1 MSSRQQLKHRE
12 NTKIINL
19 SDVIREFSEPEL
31 LRLQISP
38 KLRKKP
44 LDVGSL
50 AYFIRGKNESIH
62 DDRGT
67 PVVTG
72 SLVKSRRALIAKLV
86 ESFVGRRDSSVL
98 NSFVH
103 TEFFVGWLNSNGYRE
118 IFSSASDAQ
127 KAYREFTA
135 HLNHQVAHQFIKPL
149 TACSYQ
155 RGAVRVIE
163 LLYPENGHQILAG
176 AVRIVAQRGS
186 AAASA
191 AHVELYR
198 DVCFAIAQQCS
209 DFVLNKNLYPFVVN
223 IRDYEVVVFPSNV
236 GAVGPFKECPSSYNA
251 SERRIATV
259 EEYLAGY
266 DKVGRKRPVTSLAAR
281 DLKDAQNSVDAA
293 NGNERYWHRFEVAG
307 MAAKAYAFLFLMIT
321 GATPTEFAQFSYA
334 DALEVEKSPIKKELS
349 AVKFRAGGKSTLYNI
364 GRDTGLALLK
374 EYLKLREWILNGA
387 SHERLF
393 FAMPSAAKRA
403 VSDFRFSEINVTNMV
418 TKFYRSTSGAFL
430 DPNVPR
436 LSPRQMRKNK
446 SIGMHTA
453 GVAPGTVAASLN
465 HSEQMNISTYAEA
478 TPEQMEAE
486 FGTFWQSMHH
496 AANIVR
502 ERSEKATG
510 GEVATAAGHCD
521 GFNQPIPVRD
531 LEAIAIEPNCRT
543 QYGCLYC
550 EHYLIHSD
558 EEDFHKIIS
567 LQYVI
572 NAVRRAAPDAA
583 HAEAIYK
590 DLSLRIEFKLG
601 KLGERSGSVKQ
612 TVETVKARVFEYGEL
627 TPFWEVR
634 LLRYEKMG
642 VVF

>member
-1 MSSRQQLKHRE
+1 MNSRHQFEHRV
-12 NTKIINL
+12 NTQIIDL
-19 SDVIREFSEPEL
+19 SEVMREFAEPEL

-38 KLRKKP
+38 KVKKKP
-44 LDVGSL
+44 LDIGSL

-98 NSFVH
+98 NRFVH
-103 TEFFVGWLNSNGYRE
+103 AEFFVDWLNGNGYRE
-118 IFSSASDAQ
+118 IFSSALDAQ

-135 HLNHQVAHQFIKPL
+135 HLNHQVAHQLIKPL
-149 TACSYQ
+149 TARAYQ
-155 RGAVRVIE
+155 WGAVKIIE
-163 LLYPENGHQILAG
+163 LLYPENSHQILVG
-176 AVRIVAQRGS
+176 AVKIVARGGS

-191 AHVELYR
+191 THVELYR
-198 DVCFAIAQQCS
+198 DVCFAIARQCAN
-209 DFVLNKNLYPFVVN
+209 FVLNKNSYPFVVN

-236 GAVGPFKECPSSYNA
+236 GAVGPFKECPSSYSA
-251 SERRIATV
+251 AERRIATV

-266 DKVGRKRPVTSLAAR
+266 DKVGRKRSGKSLAAR
-281 DLKDAQNSVDAA
+281 DLKDAQNSLDAA
-293 NGNERYWHRFEVAG
+293 NGNERHWHRLEVAG
-307 MAAKAYAFLFLMIT
+307 LAAKAYACLFLMIT

-364 GRDTGLALLK
+364 GRDTGLTLLK

-393 FAMPSAAKRA
+393 FAMPSAAKRT
-403 VSDFRFSEINVTNMV
+403 VSDSSFSEINVTNMV

-436 LSPRQMRKNK
+436 LSPRQMRKHK

-453 GVAPGTVAASLN
+453 GVALGTVAASLN

-486 FGTFWQSMHH
+486 LGTFWQAMHH

-510 GEVATAAGHCD
+510 DEIATAAGHCD

-550 EHYLIHSD
+550 EHYLLHSD
-558 EEDFHKIIS
+558 EEDFHKLLS

-572 NAVRRAAPDAA
+572 NAVRRVAPDAA
-583 HAEAIYK
+583 HAEALYK
-590 DLSLRIEFKLG
+590 DLSLRVEFILG
-601 KLGERSGSVKQ
+601 ALGERSDSVKQ

-627 TPFWEVR
+627 TPFWESR
-634 LLRYEKMG
+634 LSHYEKMG